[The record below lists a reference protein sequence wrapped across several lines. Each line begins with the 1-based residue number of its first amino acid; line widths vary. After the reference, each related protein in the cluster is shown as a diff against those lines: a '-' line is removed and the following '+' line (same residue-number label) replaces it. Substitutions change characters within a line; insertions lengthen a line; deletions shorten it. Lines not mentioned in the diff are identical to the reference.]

1 MYRISD
7 DIALVLTLDFFPPIV
22 DDPVQYGAIAAAN
35 ALSDVYAMGGRPI
48 TALNIAAFPTDL
60 PHKILARILSGGAEK
75 AAEAGIEIVGGHTVS
90 DDEPK
95 YGLAVT
101 GIVHPDR
108 IVTNAVVGAP
118 CPDPSIDLD
127 GALARLDADLDI
139 GPLPR
144 PEALAWCARY
154 LRERYELNQ
163 IYIAEIQ
170 RTTGLPILQLPR
182 LSEGVSGRE
191 QVASLSQLLLATP
204 ADPP

>member
-60 PHKILARILSGGAEK
+60 PHEILARILSGGAEK

-108 IVTNAVVGAP
+108 IVTNAKARPGDVLVLTKPIGTGIISTAGKAQKVSPDVLAGAIEVMATLNAGASAAMTSVGVNA
-118 CPDPSIDLD
+118 
-127 GALARLDADLDI
+127 ATDI
-139 GPLPR
+139 
-144 PEALAWCARY
+144 
-154 LRERYELNQ
+154 
-163 IYIAEIQ
+163 
-170 RTTGLPILQLPR
+170 TGYGLVGHLK
-182 LSEGVSGRE
+182 EM
-191 QVASLSQLLLATP
+191 ATISR
-204 ADPP
+204 